1 MVFSNR
7 GELLKLVDKLTE
19 VKINV
24 VGDIIV
30 DRYLW
35 GKVERISPEAP
46 VPIVEVKKTEDR
58 LGGAAN
64 VAHNLTALGVKT
76 ELFGFIGDDQDG
88 EAALQMLK
96 RAKIGIEGVITERGR
111 PTTLKTRVIAQVQ
124 QLLRVDKEIKGA
136 PSTILGEALAAAV
149 ETHIDTSNGT
159 IVSDYG
165 KGVIS
170 PSLMAKLKKAKDAG
184 RLNHTSRPFMLD
196 PYPTNFGMYSAVSI
210 AKPNRKEAERATGM
224 QIKNKDDARIAGE
237 KLLKIWGA
245 DLILISLGEDGLG
258 IVSAD
263 SWTHLNTIAQDVYDV
278 SGAGDTVSA
287 VFTAALAAGASNQLA
302 GDLANIAAANVISKI
317 GTAVVTTDQ
326 LKSDI
331 ENLRF

>member
-1 MVFSNR
+1 MVFSTR
-7 GELLKLVDKLTE
+7 GELLQLVDKLSE

-64 VAHNLTALGVKT
+64 VAHNLAALGVKT
-76 ELFGFIGDDQDG
+76 ELFGFIGDDEDG
-88 EAALQMLK
+88 GGALQMLK
-96 RAKIGIEGVITERGR
+96 RAKIGVEGVITERTR
-111 PTTLKTRVIAQVQ
+111 PTILKTRVIAQVQ

-149 ETHIDTSNGT
+149 ESHVDTSNGT

-165 KGVIS
+165 KGVVN
-170 PSLMAKLKKAKDAG
+170 PMLMARLKKAKDEG
-184 RLNHTSRPFMLD
+184 RLNHTSRPYMLD
-196 PYPTNFGMYSAVSI
+196 PYPTNFSMYSAVSI

-224 QIKNKDDARIAGE
+224 QIKSKEDARIAGE
-237 KLLKIWGA
+237 KLLKEWNA
-245 DLILISLGEDGLG
+245 ELILISLGEDGLG
-258 IVSAD
+258 IVSRD
-263 SWTHLNTIAQDVYDV
+263 SWTHLNTIAQDVFDV
-278 SGAGDTVSA
+278 SGAGDTVTA
-287 VFTAALAAGASNQLA
+287 VFTASLAAGASSQLA
-302 GDLANIAAANVISKI
+302 GDLANIAAANVVSKI
-317 GTAVVTTDQ
+317 GTAVVTAEQ
-326 LKSDI
+326 LKTDI
-331 ENLRF
+331 ENLRY